1 MANRKIIPKKGNL
14 SDPNNWRG
22 INFVITFRLQHILKI
37 EGTPV
42 QFGASPDTGCPD
54 GSFSLKTL
62 LQIRKEH
69 DMISWV
75 VFVDLIKAFD
85 TINHEMMFKLLSK
98 FGVPDRLLRV
108 IKKNL
113 PKIGKCKTYV
123 NYSTGVKQGD
133 NLAPI
138 LFIIVMQFL
147 AELLEKKW
155 RENNLYMPRFKHDTN
170 KFYKKVS

>member
-1 MANRKIIPKKGNL
+1 MKIIPKKGNL

-22 INFVITFRLQHILKI
+22 INFLDVVSKIMSLVITFRLQHILKI

-108 IKKNL
+108 IKKTL
-113 PKIGKCKTYV
+113 
-123 NYSTGVKQGD
+123 
-133 NLAPI
+133 
-138 LFIIVMQFL
+138 
-147 AELLEKKW
+147 
-155 RENNLYMPRFKHDTN
+155 
-170 KFYKKVS
+170 